1 MNKAL
6 YFVSGL
12 VLGAAGGTAVTYYV
26 VNAKRDEELEE
37 YGEHCEERIEKYR
50 KKYSGE
56 ESADNEEKDDSAERH
71 CQDPEEE
78 KIINNEGVKKYHV
91 RPTSESKY
99 GENRVF
105 TTNQSDKERKTVK
118 KEIDKSVEEKD
129 SKLIED
135 IDEDMYLNDF
145 EPYTRH
151 TIDVLLGDDADIVG
165 FWGYQTDNEMFV
177 EDKYGKDLKGLVG
190 ISKSDYDYLLGQ
202 VDDEDGVGH
211 IYIRNNEIMVDFEVV
226 IRDMREEDK

>member
-12 VLGAAGGTAVTYYV
+12 VLGAAGGTAVTYYI

-56 ESADNEEKDDSAERH
+56 EEQEAKREEPAVLTN
-71 CQDPEEE
+71 DPEEE

-91 RPTSESKY
+91 RPASESKY

-105 TTNQSDKERKTVK
+105 TTNQSDKERKAVK

-135 IDEDMYLNDF
+135 IDEDEYFNDF
-145 EPYTRH
+145 EPYARH
-151 TIDVLLGDDADIVG
+151 VIDVLLGDDADIVG

-177 EDKYGKDLKGLVG
+177 EDKYGKDLKELVG
-190 ISKSDYDYLLGQ
+190 IGKSDYDYLLGQ

>member
-1 MNKAL
+1 MNKLL

-37 YGEHCEERIEKYR
+37 YSEHCEERIEKYR
-50 KKYSGE
+50 KKYSSE
-56 ESADNEEKDDSAERH
+56 ELVDKIDEALGQKLTN
-71 CQDPEEE
+71 DPEEE

-105 TTNQSDKERKTVK
+105 TTNQSDKERKAVK

-129 SKLIED
+129 RKLIED
-135 IDEDMYLNDF
+135 IDEDTYLNDF

-177 EDKYGKDLKGLVG
+177 EDKYGKDLKELVG

>member
-1 MNKAL
+1 MNKLL

-37 YGEHCEERIEKYR
+37 YSEHCEERIEKFR

-56 ESADNEEKDDSAERH
+56 EEQEAKREEPAVLTN
-71 CQDPEEE
+71 DPEEE

-91 RPTSESKY
+91 RPASESKY

-118 KEIDKSVEEKD
+118 EEIDKSVKEKD

-135 IDEDMYLNDF
+135 IDEYTYLNDF
-145 EPYTRH
+145 EPYTRN

-177 EDKYGKDLKGLVG
+177 EDKYGKDLSELVG
-190 ISKSDYDYLLGQ
+190 IGKSDYDYLLGQ